1 MKTKTP
7 WYNKIEMAIIVV
19 LFSCMTLITF
29 GSVVSRYCFSFTFS
43 WAEQL
48 TRVMFVGITFA
59 GISLAG
65 LRGAH
70 MRVSAITL
78 LIGEKRGKYVF
89 WFGDLVSI
97 AFGLFIAYKM
107 SMVTRNTIAN
117 HQVFTSMTWMPV
129 WVMYISGVMG
139 MLGFS
144 IRTAQRMIGEI
155 RANKKQK
162 AEEGGKQ

>member
-1 MKTKTP
+1 
-7 WYNKIEMAIIVV
+7 MATWCP
-19 LFSCMTLITF
+19 S
-29 GSVVSRYCFSFTFS
+29 
-43 WAEQL
+43 
-48 TRVMFVGITFA
+48 
-59 GISLAG
+59 
-65 LRGAH
+65 
-70 MRVSAITL
+70 
-78 LIGEKRGKYVF
+78 
-89 WFGDLVSI
+89 

-107 SMVTRNTIAN
+107 SLVTSNTIAN

-155 RANKKQK
+155 CANKKQK

>member
-48 TRVMFVGITFA
+48 TRVMFVWITFA

-70 MRVSAITL
+70 MRVSAC
-78 LIGEKRGKYVF
+78 
-89 WFGDLVSI
+89 
-97 AFGLFIAYKM
+97 
-107 SMVTRNTIAN
+107 
-117 HQVFTSMTWMPV
+117 Q
-129 WVMYISGVMG
+129 
-139 MLGFS
+139 
-144 IRTAQRMIGEI
+144 
-155 RANKKQK
+155 
-162 AEEGGKQ
+162 

>member
-19 LFSCMTLITF
+19 LFSCMTLIT
-29 GSVVSRYCFSFTFS
+29 
-43 WAEQL
+43 L
-48 TRVMFVGITFA
+48 TRVMFVWITFA

-129 WVMYISGVMG
+129 WMMYISGVLG
-139 MLGFS
+139 MLGFA

-155 RANKKQK
+155 CANKKQK
-162 AEEGGKQ
+162 AEEGGKR

>member
-1 MKTKTP
+1 
-7 WYNKIEMAIIVV
+7 
-19 LFSCMTLITF
+19 
-29 GSVVSRYCFSFTFS
+29 
-43 WAEQL
+43 
-48 TRVMFVGITFA
+48 MFVWITFA

-78 LIGEKRGKYVF
+78 VIGEKRGRYVF

-107 SMVTRNTIAN
+107 SLVTRNTIAN

-129 WVMYISGVMG
+129 WMMYISGVLG
-139 MLGFS
+139 MLGFA
-144 IRTAQRMIGEI
+144 IRTTQRMVGEI
-155 RANKKQK
+155 RADKQQK

>member
-1 MKTKTP
+1 
-7 WYNKIEMAIIVV
+7 MATWCP
-19 LFSCMTLITF
+19 S
-29 GSVVSRYCFSFTFS
+29 
-43 WAEQL
+43 
-48 TRVMFVGITFA
+48 
-59 GISLAG
+59 
-65 LRGAH
+65 
-70 MRVSAITL
+70 
-78 LIGEKRGKYVF
+78 
-89 WFGDLVSI
+89 

-107 SMVTRNTIAN
+107 SLVTSNTIAN